1 MSEKQA
7 PYWTVPSLEYIY
19 LEDSYVL
26 DVEVRIRRVV
36 FRLDLV
42 LTEKHAD
49 YTPPKPGEQYCYRHA
64 QLIFEDVR
72 EVDWHM
78 SASPPNVDPDG
89 EVDYGNIESFTVS
102 PERSELTGELT
113 GEWGSMVVIGP
124 PPHLVLE

>member
-19 LEDSYVL
+19 LKDSYVL
-26 DVEVRIRRVV
+26 DVEVHIRRVV

-72 EVDWHM
+72 EVDWRM
-78 SASPPNVDPDG
+78 SASPPNVIRM
-89 EVDYGNIESFTVS
+89 EKWTTATSSRS
-102 PERSELTGELT
+102 PLAQNAPS
-113 GEWGSMVVIGP
+113 
-124 PPHLVLE
+124 